1 MELNILNRINSPK
14 DLKALNQEDLPLLA
28 DEIRQV
34 IIEKVSQTGGHF
46 GPNLGMVE
54 ATIAMH
60 YVFNSPV
67 DKIVYDVSHQCY
79 PHKILKGRKHG
90 FIDPEQFE

>member
-1 MELNILNRINSPK
+1 MEFTILDRVDSPSDVK
-14 DLKALNQEDLPLLA
+14 QLSEQELVVLA
-28 DEIRQV
+28 KEIREL
-34 IIEKVSQTGGHF
+34 IINKVSQTGGHL

-67 DKIVYDVSHQCY
+67 DKIVYDISLSFQ
-79 PHKILKGRKHG
+79 
-90 FIDPEQFE
+90 

>member
-1 MELNILNRINSPK
+1 MQFTILNRVDSPC
-14 DLKALNQEDLPLLA
+14 DLKQLSEQELVLLA
-28 DEIRQV
+28 QEIREV
-34 IIEKVSQTGGHF
+34 IINKVSQTGGHL

-67 DKIVYDVSHQCY
+67 DKIVYDISHQCY
-79 PHKILKGRKHG
+79 PHKILTGRKHG
-90 FIDPEQFE
+90 MHI